1 MARPRQRVAD
11 NTALAAPSKCA
22 ERMPVAVVPPR
33 SHRPGGSS
41 RNASIQRSVGTHQ
54 RARLD
59 PDVVAEFRYAGPGW
73 QSRINVQLRHTP
85 GFEEAP
91 KRAA

>member
-1 MARPRQRVAD
+1 MAAAASACRGQHGARRTLEMRGTDACCRGPAPEPPAGRQL
-11 NTALAAPSKCA
+11 TQCP
-22 ERMPVAVVPPR
+22 
-33 SHRPGGSS
+33 
-41 RNASIQRSVGTHQ
+41 IQRSVGTHQ